1 MPRSRLQTE
10 IAATT
15 PDRLR
20 IELWS
25 LVLSAVG
32 IGHRVEQTP
41 ADWIIRVAAED
52 QERAR
57 AELAAFEQENAN
69 WPPVPPAPRQ
79 SAELFSSPPTILL
92 LGALAVFFA
101 ITGSWSPNAP
111 WFSRGAAIGKAIL
124 VNGEWWRLL
133 TALTLHADPAHLM
146 GNLIIGGFPV
156 HYLCRVLGSG
166 LGWMLL
172 LLSGV
177 LGNYLNIVLHG
188 PSHNSVGF
196 STAVFGAIGLLVG
209 YQAITKRTQALR
221 AILAPLAAGV
231 ALLALLGSS
240 GEHTDLGAHFFGLIV
255 GMILGGLA
263 WTIPARI
270 LERALFQNL
279 LLAGTMFS
287 VVLAWLAAWG

>member
-10 IAATT
+10 IAATA
-15 PDRLR
+15 PDKPRAD
-20 IELWS
+20 LWS
-25 LVLSAVG
+25 LVLSVVG

-41 ADWIIRVAAED
+41 TGWSIRVAPND
-52 QERAR
+52 LERAR
-57 AELAAFEQENAN
+57 AELAAFEEENAN

-92 LGALAVFFA
+92 LGALAVFSV
-101 ITGSWSPNAP
+101 ITGPWTPDAP
-111 WFSRGAAIGKAIL
+111 WFKRGAAVGTAIL

-133 TALTLHADPAHLM
+133 TALTLHANPAHLM

-166 LGWMLL
+166 MGWLLL
-172 LLSGV
+172 LLSGI

-188 PSHNSVGF
+188 PGHNSVGF

-209 YQAITKRTQALR
+209 YQALAKQTRSLRT
-221 AILAPLAAGV
+221 ILAPLAAGV

-255 GMILGGLA
+255 GMLLGAVA
-263 WTIPARI
+263 WTIPSR
-270 LERALFQNL
+270 LLKRALFQDL
-279 LLAGTMFS
+279 LLAGTIFS
-287 VVLAWLAAWG
+287 VVLAWWAAWQ

>member
-15 PDRLR
+15 PDKPQAD
-20 IELWS
+20 LWS

-32 IGHRVEQTP
+32 IRHRVEQAP
-41 ADWIIRVAAED
+41 ANWSILVAPTD

-57 AELAAFEQENAN
+57 AELAAFEEENAN
-69 WPPVPPAPRQ
+69 WPPAPPVRRQ
-79 SAELFSSPPTILL
+79 NAEPFSSPPTILL
-92 LGALAVFFA
+92 LGAFAVFFV
-101 ITGSWSPNAP
+101 ITGPWTPDAP
-111 WFSRGAAIGKAIL
+111 WFSRGAAVGTAIL

-166 LGWMLL
+166 LGWLLL

-188 PSHNSVGF
+188 PNHNSVGF

-209 YQAITKRTQALR
+209 YQALTKRTQAFR
-221 AILAPLAAGV
+221 AILAPLAAGA

-255 GMILGGLA
+255 GMILGGVA
-263 WTIPARI
+263 WTIPVRF
-270 LERALFQNL
+270 LKRTLFQDL
-279 LLAGTMFS
+279 LLAGTIFS
-287 VVLAWLAAWG
+287 VVLAWWAAWQ